1 MNRGW
6 KLLVEGPNS
15 GQMAF
20 SIFALGLPNS
30 LNCPSMTKLCFRAKV
45 HYADF
50 IKMTGNQRGRAEFA

>member
-30 LNCPSMTKLCFRAKV
+30 VN
-45 HYADF
+45 
-50 IKMTGNQRGRAEFA
+50 